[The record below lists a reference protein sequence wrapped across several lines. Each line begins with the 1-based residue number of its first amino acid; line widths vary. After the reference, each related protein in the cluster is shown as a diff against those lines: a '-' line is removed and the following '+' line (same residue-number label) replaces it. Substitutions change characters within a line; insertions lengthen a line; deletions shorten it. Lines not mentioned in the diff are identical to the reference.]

1 MMLDIENNLK
11 DDATGNYKR
20 ELLSKFGG
28 LSTEIRTEMN
38 KGLLPDEYEVLNRL
52 LQAVEASISIVDK
65 Y

>member
-1 MMLDIENNLK
+1 MLDIENNLK

-20 ELLSKFGG
+20 ELLGKFGG

-38 KGLLPDEYEVLNRL
+38 KGLSPDEYETLNRL